1 MTSAENLLDESP
13 GLSEQQLISDAVQA
27 ITERRAVIEQS
38 KGMLMF
44 VYGIDAD
51 AAFELLRRQSQNHNV
66 KLRDVAEQILKD
78 LAELSKDRGPARQL
92 ALDGLIHTAHQRITH
107 VPAPQIIGRCRTD
120 DRSPEMMWMVPAAEP
135 A

>member
-13 GLSEQQLISDAVQA
+13 GLSEQQRISDAVQA
-27 ITERRAVIEQS
+27 ITGRRALIEQS

-51 AAFELLRRQSQNHNV
+51 AAFELLRRQSQNQNV
-66 KLRDVAEQILKD
+66 KLRDVAGQILMD
-78 LAELSKDRGPARQL
+78 LVEFSKDRGQAHRS
-92 ALDGLIHTAHQRITH
+92 ALDGLMHPAHQRITH
-107 VPAPQIIGRCRTD
+107 VADRQMNGECKTD
-120 DRSPEMMWMVPAAEP
+120 DRSPEMWMVPAAEP

>member
-13 GLSEQQLISDAVQA
+13 GLSEQQRISDAVQA
-27 ITERRAVIEQS
+27 ITERRALIEQS

-66 KLRDVAEQILKD
+66 KLRDLAAQILLD
-78 LAELSKDRGPARQL
+78 LVELSKDRVRHADSRS
-92 ALDGLIHTAHQRITH
+92 TA
-107 VPAPQIIGRCRTD
+107 
-120 DRSPEMMWMVPAAEP
+120 
-135 A
+135 